1 MPRIKLIES
10 LTDQQKVEIYNKQ
23 MEKKRTYAREY
34 FSRRREKDPEYNKDV
49 LRENTKK
56 SYRENKELKLMKMK
70 EKYIEKRLKLL
81 EEIAKI
87 EKKIEKK

>member
-23 MEKKRTYAREY
+23 MEKKRMYAHEY
-34 FSRRREKDPEYNKDV
+34 FKKRRELNPEYNKDI

-56 SYRENKELKLMKMK
+56 SYRENKEIKLMKMK